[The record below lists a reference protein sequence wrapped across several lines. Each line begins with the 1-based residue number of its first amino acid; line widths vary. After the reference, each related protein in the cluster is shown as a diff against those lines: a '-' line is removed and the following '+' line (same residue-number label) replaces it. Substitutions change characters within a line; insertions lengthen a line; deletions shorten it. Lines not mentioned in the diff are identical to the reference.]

1 MYKVPDYNRIISLQR
16 VRGEIWI
23 HTISLNSPLRT
34 YQVMRGY
41 GV

>member
-1 MYKVPDYNRIISLQR
+1 MYKVPDYNRIISLQC
-16 VRGEIWI
+16 VRGEIWVYA
-23 HTISLNSPLRT
+23 ISLNSPLRT